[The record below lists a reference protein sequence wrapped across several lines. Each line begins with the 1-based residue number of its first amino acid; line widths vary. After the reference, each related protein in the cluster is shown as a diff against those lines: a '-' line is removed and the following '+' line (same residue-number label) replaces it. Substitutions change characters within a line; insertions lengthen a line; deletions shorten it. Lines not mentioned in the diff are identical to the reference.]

1 MVIPG
6 QAPKYGSFVS
16 SISLVAKEEGVKALW
31 KGLTPRLMRIM
42 PGQAITFMTYEWV
55 SKRLPASITGATA
68 SASA

>member
-6 QAPKYGSFVS
+6 QAPKYGSFS
-16 SISLVAKEEGVKALW
+16 SAIALIAREEGIRALW

-55 SKRLPASITGATA
+55 SKRLPASLGAA
-68 SASA
+68 GLSS